1 MHPQT
6 VIDGALAECERL
18 RKNLRKKSGG
28 QVWSVEERALSKATA
43 LAWFNDHRLKLSS
56 WVPDA
61 DLLETDQQFKKILV
75 ASDRAAARSTY
86 DSALKQII
94 SLLHALRQHDALTA
108 KIGSKPNSTADSAPD
123 FSPLIPDDKMRKVLE
138 NRWFE
143 CNRCLGAEAPLASVV
158 MMGGLLE
165 ALLLAR
171 INKEID
177 KSKIFTAK
185 AAPKDPTTGKTLHLK
200 EWTLRHYIDVAHE
213 VGWISKSAKDI
224 SEVLR
229 DYRNYI
235 HPFKELSH
243 GVSLTSDD
251 GHLLWEVVKS
261 LSRQVIKSTK

>member
-6 VIDGALAECERL
+6 VIDGAIAECDRL
-18 RKNLRKKSGG
+18 RKTLRKKSGG
-28 QVWSVEERALSKATA
+28 QVWSTDERGLSKATA
-43 LAWFNDHRLKLSS
+43 LAWFNDHRPKLST
-56 WVPDA
+56 WVTDA
-61 DLLETDQQFKKILV
+61 DLLETDQQFKKILL

-86 DSALKQII
+86 NVALKEII
-94 SLLHALRQHDALTA
+94 SLLQDLRQHDSLTSR
-108 KIGSKPNSTADSAPD
+108 IGSKPKTTVDSAPD
-123 FSPLIPDDKMRKVLE
+123 FAPLIPDDKMRKILE

-143 CNRCLGAEAPLASVV
+143 CSRCLGADAPLASVV

-171 INKEID
+171 INKEAD
-177 KSKIFTAK
+177 KSKLFTAK
-185 AAPKDPTTGKTLHLK
+185 TAPKDTSTGKTLQLK

-213 VGWISKSAKDI
+213 VGWITKSAKDI
-224 SEVLR
+224 GEVLR

-251 GHLLWEVVKS
+251 GHLLWEVAKS
-261 LSRQVIKSTK
+261 LSRQIIKSTK